1 MATAPISASAAAAKA
16 QAELIAKN
24 AAILKKATADTA
36 AAIAASNEAM
46 TESATDLADLNDQ
59 ITAEVDQIK
68 LQQTLTVAEFEKET
82 NDVKIDNNMTARDIG
97 VLRKNDSRLN
107 LFSALSTGDAVDVFR
122 FKVATTGNV
131 KLGSLIADPTDKALF
146 RVQIFSKS
154 SGQLIA
160 DQDPN
165 AGDAY
170 KAYQKLE
177 AGTLELNQGD
187 YVMRISRLGGQDPQS
202 KNEIQYAVQLTQ
214 GVYKNDYDTIEQG
227 TSADQDAYGFATS
240 LGAGT
245 DNLISSLSS
254 GYSFISSLPAIG
266 TSATSKL
273 NGVLYDSLF

>member
-1 MATAPISASAAAAKA
+1 MATISPSALAARE
-16 QAELIAKN
+16 QAALVAKN
-24 AAILKKATADTA
+24 AAVLKKAVADTA

-46 TESATDLADLNDQ
+46 KESTTDLSDISDQ

-107 LFSALSTGDAVDVFR
+107 LFSALSAGDSVDVFR

-131 KLGSLIADPTDKALF
+131 KMGSLIADPTDKGLF
-146 RVQIFSKS
+146 RAQIFSKS
-154 SGQLIA
+154 TGQVIA

-165 AGDAY
+165 SGQAY
-170 KAYQKLE
+170 TNFQKLE
-177 AGTLELNQGD
+177 AGTLELAQGD
-187 YVMRISRLGGQDPQS
+187 YVMRLSRLGGQDPQS
-202 KNEIQYAVQLTQ
+202 KNEVQYAVQLTQ

-240 LGAGT
+240 LGVGT
-245 DNLISSLSS
+245 DNLVSSLSS
-254 GYSFISSLPAIG
+254 GYSFISNLPAIG

>member
-1 MATAPISASAAAAKA
+1 MAGISAAAAAANA
-16 QAELIAKN
+16 QAELVAKN
-24 AAILKKATADTA
+24 AAILKKAVADTE
-36 AAIAASNEAM
+36 AAIAASNQKA
-46 TESATDLADLNDQ
+46 TESDTDLADLNEQ

-154 SGQLIA
+154 NGQLVA

-165 AGDAY
+165 SGDAY

-177 AGTLELNQGD
+177 AGMLELKQGD
-187 YVMRISRLGGQDPQS
+187 YVMRLSRLGGQDPQS

-227 TSADQDAYGFATS
+227 TSSDQDAYGFATS

-254 GYSFISSLPAIG
+254 GYSFISNLPAIG